1 MIFPHFN
8 LKFAYKVKST
18 LMLTFLLESRGAKR
32 DDDFHGFFLSKCI
45 LRETLIDSM
54 RVPFID
60 ETLPKIQFLAKNC
73 LKNLICSC
81 FGHAFFTKSSTPLLM
96 SKFLSSKCQV
106 GS

>member
-60 ETLPKIQFLAKNC
+60 ETFTLFKNHQKCRIGYFFNFGIFHQFL
-73 LKNLICSC
+73 SY
-81 FGHAFFTKSSTPLLM
+81 
-96 SKFLSSKCQV
+96 
-106 GS
+106 